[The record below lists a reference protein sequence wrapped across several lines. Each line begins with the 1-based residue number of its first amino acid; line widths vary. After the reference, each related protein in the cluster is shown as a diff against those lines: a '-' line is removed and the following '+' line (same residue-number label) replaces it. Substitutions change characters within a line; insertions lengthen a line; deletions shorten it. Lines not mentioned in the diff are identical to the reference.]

1 MPGGAGVGVA
11 TGGVVGV
18 GVAVAP
24 GFGVAVGVGVAFGES
39 SPPAAGESV
48 RGDGF
53 AAGLSAPGFVGL
65 AGVLVFFFGAFFLHG
80 LAFAAWVLAVGHFDG
95 LGLLDRRTAD
105 PGHREQD
112 REPAHL
118 NSLRAPAYPS
128 PRTSV
133 SIVGPP
139 SSDCEFSSPSHSSS
153 TAL

>member
-1 MPGGAGVGVA
+1 MA

-53 AAGLSAPGFVGL
+53 ADGLSAPGFVGL

-80 LAFAAWVLAVGHFDG
+80 LAFAAWVLAVGHLTG
-95 LGLLDRRTAD
+95 LASWTGAPPIPAMRQ
-105 PGHREQD
+105 QD